1 MLKVQALEK
10 SYGKQNVLINF
21 NLEVQNGEIISLLGS
36 SGSGKTTF
44 LRLVSGLEIPDSG
57 QIILN
62 EKFVNDKNTFVR
74 PERRDCSLVFQDYA
88 LFPNMS
94 VYENI
99 YFGKN
104 SDQNKKKVE
113 QLIKITDIEK
123 IMNKFPHQ
131 CSGGEQQR
139 VALVR
144 SLAVNP
150 SLVLMDEPLSNL
162 DYNLKTNLGA
172 LIRKLLKEFKT
183 TAVIVTHDI
192 SDAMEISDKIA
203 IIDEGTVVQEGSPDE
218 VYTNPKSKKIALLFG
233 ETNFVPL
240 KIFPESQSHFYDF
253 KTKDDW
259 ISIRPD
265 QFAIYDENNS
275 KGKKV
280 FSGKIKH
287 IKKIGSKSKLE
298 LKCDNISLNILLNTY
313 LDLSVGDKLNV
324 IVL

>member
-1 MLKVQALEK
+1 MLKVQALGK

-44 LRLVSGLEIPDSG
+44 LRLVAGLEIPDSG

-94 VYENI
+94 VHENI
-99 YFGKN
+99 FFGKN
-104 SDQNKKKVE
+104 SDQNKKKIE

-233 ETNFVPL
+233 ETNFIPL
-240 KIFPESQSHFYDF
+240 KIFPESQSHFYDS
-253 KTKDDW
+253 KTKEDW

-265 QFAIYDENNS
+265 QFAIFDEKNS
-275 KGKKV
+275 KGKKF
-280 FSGKIKH
+280 FSGKIKF
-287 IKKIGSKSKLE
+287 IRKIGSRSKIE
-298 LKCDNISLNILLNTY
+298 LKCDNISLNISLNTY
-313 LDLSVGDKLNV
+313 LNLSVGEKLKV